1 MLAGPY
7 GHPLHPVLVTVPIGA
22 WVASFGFDIAT
33 RVADEADV
41 FAKGAF
47 WLIALGVLGALVA
60 AMIGFLDLFAIPTG
74 TTAFR
79 TGLLHMSLNLVVVT
93 LFAVSWVIRRG
104 DIDAPTATSGALIG
118 ALGGGPRRARRRR
131 LARREVELPLRGPGG
146 RRADAGRGVSRQPRR
161 KVMDVAALVTWLA
174 TAIGGFVLL
183 GTWITK
189 GGVRQAQAGQSR
201 FPPAVIFGHFLLAAV
216 GLVLWIVF
224 LASDESSGLAW
235 TAFVLLVVV
244 ALLGFAMFA
253 RWLAGRRTA
262 AAGGPRPP
270 P

>member
-1 MLAGPY
+1 
-7 GHPLHPVLVTVPIGA
+7 
-22 WVASFGFDIAT
+22 
-33 RVADEADV
+33 
-41 FAKGAF
+41 
-47 WLIALGVLGALVA
+47 
-60 AMIGFLDLFAIPTG
+60 
-74 TTAFR
+74 
-79 TGLLHMSLNLVVVT
+79 
-93 LFAVSWVIRRG
+93 
-104 DIDAPTATSGALIG
+104 
-118 ALGGGPRRARRRR
+118 
-131 LARREVELPLRGPGG
+131 
-146 RRADAGRGVSRQPRR
+146 
-161 KVMDVAALVTWLA
+161 MDVAALVTWLA

-235 TAFVLLVVV
+235 TAFVILLVV

-262 AAGGPRPP
+262 AATGARPAADGDP
-270 P
+270 NVPAEQHFPVPVVVVHGLLGAATFVLVLIAALSI